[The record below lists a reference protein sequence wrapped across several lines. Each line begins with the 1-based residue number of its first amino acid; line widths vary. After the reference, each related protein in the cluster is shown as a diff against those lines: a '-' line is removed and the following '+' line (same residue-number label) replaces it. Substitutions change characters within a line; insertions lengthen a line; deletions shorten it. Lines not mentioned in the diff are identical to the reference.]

1 MNRLPSLP
9 SRLPFALRFSAAA
22 FLLLAG
28 FSGANERIEV
38 ANLHAFAEA
47 ASGDNRNI
55 RLAPGVY
62 QMADYLDEKTLGA
75 IREFIDPTLKRPPVP
90 MMVLSGNGNTI
101 DLRGVTLE
109 IDTSLYRKIPQGG
122 YTRCLIV
129 NGKGNSLTGLTIRNT
144 GENRGSGGNILTVQG
159 PDNRLEEITLHVHG
173 SSPYG
178 YGDLLGKGG
187 PNLVPMGKQS
197 GILIV
202 GDRTVL
208 RGCRVISR
216 AFGHA
221 FYIQGG
227 DSIRIEDCH
236 AEGSVRA
243 TAEMLS
249 DKEGPAFEQ
258 GFRSVYRNRDGRFA
272 IVPGYSKSLSE
283 DGFRTYSNAGTV
295 TLKGCTATNMRAGFE
310 IGAKDDS
317 KTKTTIEDCHARG
330 CERSF
335 LIGSHT
341 IVRRSGGDISHG
353 PLLYLRG
360 GRESDIELTLE
371 GAPPISTVHAVATIA
386 GNTHRVRLTTS
397 VNPDHFP
404 ALPIMVGFGM
414 PAHAEMSSPIAPAPA
429 VNIDLES
436 SLSFAPLLLS
446 DEVKDS
452 RLQSSSRTIR
462 DAELR
467 ADPGPWDLP
476 PDGMATGILEKKE
489 SNASRPTPTP

>member
-1 MNRLPSLP
+1 MNRLRRPATRFTFA
-9 SRLPFALRFSAAA
+9 RLAAAGA

-28 FSGANERIEV
+28 FTGAGEKIEV

-47 ASGDNRNI
+47 ASGDNREI

-62 QMADYLDEKTLGA
+62 KMADFLEERTLRA
-75 IREFIDPTLKRPPVP
+75 IRAFIDPTLKRPPVP
-90 MMVLSGNGNTI
+90 MMVLSGSGNTI
-101 DLRGVTLE
+101 DLSEVILE

-129 NGKGNSLTGLTIRNT
+129 TGNGNTISGLTIRNT
-144 GENRGSGGNILTVQG
+144 GENKGSGGNILTIQG
-159 PDNRLEEITLHVHG
+159 KDNRLEGITLHVHG

-197 GILIV
+197 GILIA
-202 GDRTVL
+202 GDRTTL
-208 RGCRVISR
+208 KGCRVISR

-227 DSIRIEDCH
+227 DDIHIEDCH

-243 TAEMLS
+243 TADMLA
-249 DKEGPAFEQ
+249 DKEGPAFGQ
-258 GFRSVYRNRDGRFA
+258 AFRSVYRNRDGRFA
-272 IVPGYSKSLSE
+272 IVPGYIKSLSE
-283 DGFRTYSNAGTV
+283 DGFRTYSNAGKV
-295 TLKGCTATNMRAGFE
+295 TLVGCTATNMRAGFE
-310 IGAKDDS
+310 IGAKDDA
-317 KTKTTIEDCHARG
+317 KTKTIIEDCHARG

-341 IVRRSGGDISHG
+341 IVRRSGGDILHG

-360 GRESDIELTLE
+360 GRESDIELALE
-371 GAPPISTVHAVATIA
+371 GDPPAGVVHAVATIA
-386 GNTHRVRLTTS
+386 GTNHRVRLATKADAS
-397 VNPDHFP
+397 RFP
-404 ALPIMVGFGM
+404 ALPVMVGFGM
-414 PAHAEMSSPIAPAPA
+414 PAHAEMSSPIEPAPA
-429 VNIDLES
+429 VNLDLES
-436 SLSFAPLLLS
+436 DISFAPLLLG
-446 DEVKDS
+446 DGIRDS
-452 RLQSSSRTIR
+452 RVKSTSRTLR
-462 DAELR
+462 DADLR

-489 SNASRPTPTP
+489 PKAPAGSPTP